1 MSFSGETK
9 GELCRL
15 EFGHKNCIQA
25 EAYGVLLYCNTFQ
38 SSAIRIVTESPEFAK
53 RLPALFRRAF
63 RVEFDLQ
70 TASSRPGGKQTFSIT
85 DPYKL
90 GLIFDTFGIDPG
102 GVVAHHINFAVLEEE
117 CCRASFFRGAFLAGG
132 SVTDPEKRYHL
143 ELFTSHYSVSR
154 EMQALMLDAGFS
166 PKETTR
172 KSNYVIYFKHSESI
186 EDFLT
191 SIGAPLAAMQVMN
204 AKAEKYL
211 RNGVNRRVNC
221 DSANLSKAVDAALEQ
236 IEAIRTLERGGGLD
250 ALPDKLSQAA
260 RLRLENPEL
269 TLSQLAEL
277 FNPPITKS
285 ALNHRLRKLM
295 ALAEEQREKGD
306 KL

>member
-1 MSFSGETK
+1 MSFSGEVK
-9 GELCRL
+9 RELCRQ

-25 EAYGVLLYCNTFQ
+25 EAYGVLLYCNTFT
-38 SSAIRIVTESPEFAK
+38 ANEIRIVTESQEFGR
-53 RLPALFRRAF
+53 RLPILFKKAFHIDFDRRP
-63 RVEFDLQ
+63 EIMKE
-70 TASSRPGGKQTFSIT
+70 GGKQNFQIT

-90 GLIFDTFGIDPG
+90 DVIFDTYGIDPG

-143 ELFTSHYSVSR
+143 ELFTSHFNVSR
-154 EMQALMLDAGFS
+154 EMRTLMLEADFL
-166 PKETTR
+166 PKETSR
-172 KSNYVIYFKHSESI
+172 KSNYVIYFKQSESI

-191 SIGAPLAAMQVMN
+191 AIGAPLAAMEVMN
-204 AKAEKYL
+204 AKVEKNL

-221 DSANLSKAVDAALEQ
+221 DSANLSKAVDAAQEQ
-236 IEAIRTLERGGGLD
+236 LEAIRLLERTAGLSE
-250 ALPDKLSQAA
+250 LPDKLAEAA
-260 RLRLENPEL
+260 VLRRENPEL

-277 FNPPITKS
+277 FDPPITKS
-285 ALNHRLRKLM
+285 ALNHRLRKLI
-295 ALAEEQREKGD
+295 ALAEKAKGD

>member
-1 MSFSGETK
+1 MSFSGNVK
-9 GELCRL
+9 RELCRL
-15 EFGHKNCIQA
+15 EFGHKNCQQA
-25 EAYGVLLYCNTFQ
+25 EAYGVLLYCNTF
-38 SSAIRIVTESPEFAK
+38 SRGEIKIVTESPEFAR
-53 RLPALFRRAF
+53 RLPVLFRRAF
-63 RVEFDLQ
+63 QVEFD
-70 TASSRPGGKQTFSIT
+70 SRPLGEPEGGKHIFQIR

-90 GLIFDTFGIDPG
+90 SVIFDAFGLDQD

-143 ELFTSHYSVSR
+143 ELFTSHYNVSR
-154 EMQALMLDAGFS
+154 EMQALMLEAGLA

-191 SIGAPLAAMQVMN
+191 GIGAPLAAMEVMN
-204 AKAEKYL
+204 AKAEKHL

-221 DSANLSKAVDAALEQ
+221 DAANLGKAVDAAQEQ
-236 IEAIRTLERGGGLD
+236 IEAIRRLEERGALA
-250 ALPDKLSQAA
+250 ALPDKLVQAA
-260 RLRLENPEL
+260 ALRRANPEL

-277 FNPPITKS
+277 FDPPITKS
-285 ALNHRLRKLM
+285 ALNHRLRKLL
-295 ALAEEQREKGD
+295 ALAKEGEEEETT
-306 KL
+306 